1 VATIDIAQFVM
12 FPMEF
17 VENWNDVAGFS
28 SVLGNVFVSPV
39 KTPSEKLANVGV
51 IDVRFRL
58 SANGAKN
65 VRVRLTRSDVV

>member
-1 VATIDIAQFVM
+1 M

-17 VENWNDVAGFS
+17 VENWNDVPGAS
-28 SVLGNVFVSPV
+28 SVLGNVFVLPV

-58 SANGAKN
+58 SANGAEN
-65 VRVRLTRSDVV
+65 VRLRLTRSDVV

>member
-1 VATIDIAQFVM
+1 
-12 FPMEF
+12 MEF

-28 SVLGNVFVSPV
+28 SVPGNVFVLPV

-58 SANGAKN
+58 SANGAEN
-65 VRVRLTRSDVV
+65 VRVRLTKSDVVYGPVTVLRSCPV